1 MAFIGMRHVVVAE
14 LDTHTDG
21 SEPTYK
27 AGMIAGKAIQ
37 GNLTK
42 TFNDN
47 PLPADDADAEN
58 DNSLLSMSLELG
70 LDDLEEDAKVY
81 MGLLKST
88 GSDNEKTYFEW
99 MNNIQPW
106 CISRQLWWGHQMPIW
121 YGPDETI
128 FCEETVEKA
137 QEAADKHYGK
147 HVELRRET
155 DVLDTWFSSGL
166 WAFSTLGW
174 PENTEH
180 LQTFYPTSVLVT
192 GFDIIFFWVARMMM
206 MSMYM
211 MKRVPFKKC
220 YIHGLVRDEQGRKM
234 SKSKGNTVDPMET
247 IEKYGAD
254 ALRFFMASSEAQ

>member
-27 AGMIAGKAIQ
+27 VGMIAGKAIQ

-88 GSDNEKTYFEW
+88 GSDNEKTYFETSAPSKP
-99 MNNIQPW
+99 MGTGYIRVRRRRGVTTYQV
-106 CISRQLWWGHQMPIW
+106 IW
-121 YGPDETI
+121 IYKVQFQIESENSQTKGRSIEWNTPVANGDCMGIDIDNSGEVTYRKI
-128 FCEETVEKA
+128 KNFSTY
-137 QEAADKHYGK
+137 EAA
-147 HVELRRET
+147 ET
-155 DVLDTWFSSGL
+155 FLDGL
-166 WAFSTLGW
+166 AG
-174 PENTEH
+174 
-180 LQTFYPTSVLVT
+180 
-192 GFDIIFFWVARMMM
+192 I
-206 MSMYM
+206 
-211 MKRVPFKKC
+211 
-220 YIHGLVRDEQGRKM
+220 
-234 SKSKGNTVDPMET
+234 
-247 IEKYGAD
+247 
-254 ALRFFMASSEAQ
+254 